1 MPFDTGTSW
10 SGWLTGPVDLGDYRQ
25 DYETAGLDIGDVDP
39 DPFAQFERW
48 FREAEQAE
56 VYEPNAMTVS
66 SVTSD
71 GAPHA
76 RVVLLKTFDTR
87 GFVFYTNYR
96 SDKGRQI
103 DANPATALTF
113 AWVELHRQIRIVGQG
128 SHVSAEESDD
138 YYNSRPRGSRIGAW
152 ASPQS
157 EVIADRSVLDER
169 WREIDERFADQ
180 DIPRPEHWGG
190 IRVVP
195 SAIEFWQ
202 GRQNRM
208 HDRLRY
214 RRTGTSDGSGQG
226 SDSAGWAIERLAP

>member
-1 MPFDTGTSW
+1 M
-10 SGWLTGPVDLGDYRQ
+10 
-25 DYETAGLDIGDVDP
+25 
-39 DPFAQFERW
+39 
-48 FREAEQAE
+48 
-56 VYEPNAMTVS
+56 
-66 SVTSD
+66 
-71 GAPHA
+71 
-76 RVVLLKTFDTR
+76 
-87 GFVFYTNYR
+87 
-96 SDKGRQI
+96 
-103 DANPATALTF
+103 
-113 AWVELHRQIRIVGQG
+113 GQG

-214 RRTGTSDGSGQG
+214 RRTGTNDGSGQG
-226 SDSAGWAIERLAP
+226 SDGAGWAIERLAP